1 MGVGKNGFLSMV
13 RSNEKAYEPIGGSL
27 ALTLMLDTLAG
38 SATEIAVE
46 ATGWRR
52 LGLYEFPTEWQGT
65 FTLDGRAAMFK
76 LSTFE
81 YQTTEY
87 LLFAG
92 TRVASARGFL
102 SFDGES
108 YPIYGM
114 AEVEGRLQGKKEIQE
129 AEWRARPQQ
138 DMTPGSSWEAIAH

>member
-1 MGVGKNGFLSMV
+1 
-13 RSNEKAYEPIGGSL
+13 
-27 ALTLMLDTLAG
+27 
-38 SATEIAVE
+38 
-46 ATGWRR
+46 
-52 LGLYEFPTEWQGT
+52 
-65 FTLDGRAAMFK
+65 MFK